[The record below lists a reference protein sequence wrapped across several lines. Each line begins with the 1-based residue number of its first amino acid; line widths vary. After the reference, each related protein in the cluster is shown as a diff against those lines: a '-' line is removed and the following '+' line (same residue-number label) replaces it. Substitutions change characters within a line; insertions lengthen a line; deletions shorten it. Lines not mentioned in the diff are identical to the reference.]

1 MVKSLVIDVYLL
13 YQVWDLLLKILME
26 MSSVFLDVLEGDF
39 SYGNILN
46 KFLDDKIGE
55 MLCFFFYLE
64 EFCQNMESLENLL
77 IIIRNLSFVGR
88 FILFIFYKLN

>member
-1 MVKSLVIDVYLL
+1 
-13 YQVWDLLLKILME
+13 

-55 MLCFFFYLE
+55 MLCSLPYSE
-64 EFCQNMESLENLL
+64 EFRQNTESLENLL
-77 IIIRNLSFVGR
+77 IIIRNLSLAGR
-88 FILFIFYKLN
+88 FILPIFYKLN